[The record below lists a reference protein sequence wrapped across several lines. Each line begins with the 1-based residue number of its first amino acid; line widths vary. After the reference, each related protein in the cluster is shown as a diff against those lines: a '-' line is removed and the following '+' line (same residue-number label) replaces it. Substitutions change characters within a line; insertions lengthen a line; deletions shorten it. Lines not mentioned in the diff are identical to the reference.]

1 MPDRFTFR
9 AATTADLGTIAD
21 NLVAGF
27 ATYRAWADVTWK
39 PPDRLEM
46 LTALLQRF
54 SRDGS
59 WSVIAF
65 DRSEPAG
72 HATAR
77 PERDIDEQPVA
88 GVARLTHLF
97 VREQYWGS
105 GVADELHARIVDGM
119 SQRGFVAGRLWTPA
133 GQARARAFYARRGW
147 RLTGAHD
154 LRNELGMELLEYE
167 LEPLALRPQRPKIAD
182 NSLS

>member
-1 MPDRFTFR
+1 MVPGRVITFR

-27 ATYRAWADVTWK
+27 ATYRSWADVNWR

-59 WSVIAF
+59 WSVVAF
-65 DRSEPAG
+65 DGSEPAG

-77 PERDIDEQPVA
+77 PERDRDEQPVE

-105 GVADELHARIVDGM
+105 GVADGLHARIVDGM
-119 SQRGFVAGRLWTPA
+119 AERGFGAGRLWTPA
-133 GQARARAFYARRGW
+133 GQARARAFYERRGW
-147 RLTGAHD
+147 RLTGERD
-154 LRNELGMELLEYE
+154 PTNELGMELLEYE
-167 LEPLALRPQRPKIAD
+167 LKPLALTPARPR
-182 NSLS
+182 

>member
-1 MPDRFTFR
+1 MVPGRVITFR

-27 ATYRAWADVTWK
+27 ATYRSWADVNWR

-59 WSVIAF
+59 WSVVAF
-65 DRSEPAG
+65 DGSEPAG

-77 PERDIDEQPVA
+77 PERDRDEQPVE

-119 SQRGFVAGRLWTPA
+119 AERGFGAGRLWTPA
-133 GQARARAFYARRGW
+133 GQARARAFYERRGW
-147 RLTGAHD
+147 RLTGERD
-154 LRNELGMELLEYE
+154 PTNELGMELLEYE
-167 LEPLALRPQRPKIAD
+167 LKPLALTPARPR
-182 NSLS
+182 

>member
-1 MPDRFTFR
+1 MTYR

-27 ATYRAWADVTWK
+27 ATYRSWSDAKWR

-65 DRSEPAG
+65 DGQEPAG

-77 PERDIDEQPVA
+77 PERDDDDQAVE

-97 VREQYWGS
+97 VRQQYWGS
-105 GVADELHARIVDGM
+105 GIADELHTQIVDGM
-119 SQRGFVAGRLWTPA
+119 AQRGFGAGRLWTPT
-133 GQARARAFYARRGW
+133 GQGRARAFYERNGW
-147 RLTGAHD
+147 RLTGACD
-154 LRNELGMELLEYE
+154 PTNELGMELLEYA
-167 LEPLALRPQRPKIAD
+167 LEPLPPRPDRR
-182 NSLS
+182 